1 MRSIAPTIRI
11 LSILALMATIAF
23 TWGITS
29 TARAESELTGSGVV
43 VRIGAQ
49 RLDDGRTEFALQ
61 VREESS
67 WSEFVLPSS
76 RYFPATAR
84 VDRWLNSSVLTL
96 KSGHVVRISAKLLE
110 DDRIE
115 FAMQQSIGDQWV
127 DRLLPRPRFFP
138 ANVEVGRWLY
148 SGRLEP
154 VGYVPIQS
162 RAAAVGGAA
171 PFSNWFETSSGDGY
185 LSGVDIRA
193 EADGHGTEASGGNV
207 VFMIRCDA
215 LPNSIGELGVNAT
228 AFQRLSG
235 ARRTISL
242 TYHVDDDEPVTA
254 EWEVRGDPLN
264 AWGVSLAA
272 QNPETLLERLR
283 TASSVRL
290 QIAGAPDVDVT
301 FDISDLY
308 KTGTQ
313 ENLDQC
319 GNYLPQ
325 PWPDKFPPE

>member
-11 LSILALMATIAF
+11 LSVLALMATIAF
-23 TWGITS
+23 AWGSTS

-61 VREESS
+61 VREQSS
-67 WSEFVLPSS
+67 WSEFVLPRS
-76 RYFPATAR
+76 RYFPTTAR
-84 VDRWLNSSVLTL
+84 VDRWLSSSVLTL

-171 PFSNWFETSSGDGY
+171 PFSSWFETSNGDGY
-185 LSGVDIRA
+185 LSGVDVRA
-193 EADGHGTEASGGNV
+193 EADGHGTEAAGGKV
-207 VFMIRCDA
+207 IFMIRCDA
-215 LPNSIGELGVNAT
+215 LPNSTGELGVNAT

-242 TYHVDDDEPVTA
+242 THHVHDDEPVTV
-254 EWEVRGDPLN
+254 EWNVRGLN

-272 QNPETLLERLR
+272 QNPETLFERLR

-290 QIAGAPDVDVT
+290 QIAGSPDVDVT

-319 GNYLPQ
+319 VNYLPQ